1 MDATTTTP
9 AVTAEHLTAV
19 LADPETS
26 CVWLPAVGVVD
37 VAGLTDRHRAE
48 RHVRVLFAFDEAVD
62 FLLAAAGDAQAAAVL
77 ASAVVGRQ
85 CAAGLL

>member
-1 MDATTTTP
+1 
-9 AVTAEHLTAV
+9 
-19 LADPETS
+19 
-26 CVWLPAVGVVD
+26 
-37 VAGLTDRHRAE
+37 
-48 RHVRVLFAFDEAVD
+48 VD

>member
-1 MDATTTTP
+1 MDATTTVP

-48 RHVRVLFAFDEAVD
+48 RFVRVLFGFDEAVD